1 MSLTLLGRQVPRVDG
16 KLALSR
22 AIGDDSFK
30 DLDEDPSTWAVT
42 SVPEVRSAEF
52 RAGDVLVLACDG
64 LFDVCDNAW
73 VAQRVAAAGAGAEPG
88 QLAKQLA
95 EEALKRGS
103 DDNVTVLI
111 VRF

>member
-1 MSLTLLGRQVPRVDG
+1 VPRIDG

-30 DLDEDPSTWAVT
+30 DLDEDPATWAVT
-42 SVPEVRSAEF
+42 SVPEVRSAEY
-52 RAGDVLVLACDG
+52 RPGNVLVLACDG

-73 VAQRVAAAGAGAEPG
+73 VAKHVAAGAAAGAEPE
-88 QLAKQLA
+88 QLARQLA

-103 DDNVTVLI
+103 DDNVTVVVAKL
-111 VRF
+111 